1 MPSDFPIG
9 AVIAYAGNNP
19 SALGQG
25 WLPCD
30 GRSLPIND
38 TYRPLFNAIG
48 TVNGGNGSS
57 EFNLPDYRGR
67 FLRGVDHGAGR
78 DPDAS
83 SRTASASGGATGDSV
98 GSVQGDTTAPPK
110 HGFLTNLPHLPT
122 NDQNL
127 AATAI
132 GYQISSWNSDTWNDN
147 ITFNGGDKESRPPNL
162 YLRYYIYTGIGD

>member
-19 SALGQG
+19 SMGQG

-30 GRSLPIND
+30 GRTLPIND

-48 TVNGGNGSS
+48 TINGGNGSS

-83 SRTASASGGATGDSV
+83 SRIAPAVGGGIGDSV
-98 GSVQGDTTAPPK
+98 GSVQGNATASPK
-110 HGFLTNLPHLPT
+110 NGFSTSLTHLPT
-122 NDQNL
+122 YDHQVS
-127 AATAI
+127 ATAV
-132 GYQISSWNSDTWNDN
+132 GHDLSSWNSGTWNDN
-147 ITFNGGDKESRPPNL
+147 ITFSGGDKESRPPNL